1 MVEFGPISLLAVGFP
16 DVRKMKGE
24 LLAEIFRLSDENII
38 RIVGLSVIVK
48 DEKGKVKPF
57 QLTEFSDNER
67 IQLGA
72 AIGALIG
79 LGAAGEE
86 GAAYGAD
93 RGAERVYNKG
103 EEFGLNSDQI
113 KGIAKNMPKGTA
125 VGFLLIEH
133 LWAKEFK
140 DIGRKLNGVVLANAF
155 IIPEALVA
163 LGKQL
168 ADGAKAAEK
177 VKVK

>member
-48 DEKGKVKPF
+48 DEKGKVQPF
-57 QLTEFSDNER
+57 QLTEFSEDER

-79 LGAAGEE
+79 LGAAGEK
-86 GAAYGAD
+86 GAAAGAD
-93 RGAERVYNKG
+93 AVAERIYNKG
-103 EEFGLNSDQI
+103 GEFGLNPGQI
-113 KGIAKNMPKGTA
+113 KRIAKDMPRGTA
-125 VGFLLIEH
+125 VGLLLIEH

-140 DIGRKLNGVVLANAF
+140 EIGRKLKGTVLANAF
-155 IIPEALVA
+155 ITPEALVA
-163 LGKQL
+163 LGAQL
-168 ADGAKAAEK
+168 AKGAKVAEK
-177 VKVK
+177 VKIK